1 MWIAKQESTVSQYF
15 KQQQQQQQT
24 KTKIKST
31 MNMHKGHTNGMS
43 DNFVS
48 FHLEPFNCVDHIY
61 LSTQNTYAVNGT
73 AEAHAENCQ

>member
-1 MWIAKQESTVSQYF
+1 MLIREHSEEIVEQSE
-15 KQQQQQQQT
+15 T

-43 DNFVS
+43 DNFIS
-48 FHLEPFNCVDHIY
+48 FHLEPFNCVDHIC
-61 LSTQNTYAVNGT
+61 LSTQNTYAINGI